1 MVSFFVGAEEV
12 FYSPRIRYQ
21 SLSEPVPQDCGLHQ
35 CPTILA
41 GTGWLEGL
49 ELGISL
55 LLG

>member
-21 SLSEPVPQDCGLHQ
+21 SLSEPVPQDCGLHK